1 MSLFTATV
9 INVMQTAVD
18 GTKCKNIEGK
28 EVSVNFRITIIDY
41 SSRAM
46 RIKYRKESFQ
56 ITFFFVCRA
65 KQKHNDV
72 TKINS
77 DEPRN
82 INKRGVDLFLE
93 CSVFIMSILI
103 VNCCI

>member
-9 INVMQTAVD
+9 INAMHTAVD
-18 GTKCKNIEGK
+18 GTKCKHIEGK
-28 EVSVNFRITIIDY
+28 EVSVHFRISIIDY

-46 RIKYRKESFQ
+46 RIKYGKETFQ
-56 ITFFFVCRA
+56 IAFFLVCRA
-65 KQKHNDV
+65 KQRHNDV
-72 TKINS
+72 TKINT

-93 CSVFIMSILI
+93 CSVFIMSIFI